1 MGVQPAAYTF
11 IYRFMAN
18 HSEEAPAGE
27 LSYDVIKSWFA
38 IDGESGSYTANQSQ
52 ERIPENWYKR
62 AIAYPYETTYF
73 LAGVDINDLTGGVF
87 NAGDLLEGNNLGC
100 FAFQLS
106 AQAKPDLLLGL
117 LNPVTDLVGDLVSQL
132 SCPELRQADEELLKQ
147 FPGYRQ

>member
-1 MGVQPAAYTF
+1 M
-11 IYRFMAN
+11 
-18 HSEEAPAGE
+18 
-27 LSYDVIKSWFA
+27 
-38 IDGESGSYTANQSQ
+38 GSYTANQSQ

-62 AIAYPYETTYF
+62 AIAYPYETPYF
-73 LAGVDINDLTGGVF
+73 LADVV
-87 NAGDLLEGNNLGC
+87 NAAGLHPEFLDDAGNLLQGNNLGC

-132 SCPELRQADEELLKQ
+132 SCPTLRQADEDLLKQ

>member
-1 MGVQPAAYTF
+1 MGETNPYFFNGPFTGVLVQPAAYTF

-38 IDGESGSYTANQSQ
+38 IDGESGSYTANQGQ

-62 AIAYPYETTYF
+62 AIAYPYETTCF
-73 LAGVDINDLTGGVF
+73 L
-87 NAGDLLEGNNLGC
+87 
-100 FAFQLS
+100 AFQLS

-117 LNPVTDLVGDLVSQL
+117 LNPGTDL
-132 SCPELRQADEELLKQ
+132 
-147 FPGYRQ
+147 